1 MRTSGGAGRLRRAAP
16 RPVRVERERR
26 IRAPQQRVYQLLSR
40 VESLPR
46 WFTDLWLVADILERE
61 SQQVTAEL
69 RGYFGGMPVESVQV
83 IRLRPP
89 ARVEFRQVRGT
100 FRHLEGEYAVTA
112 EGAESVVRA
121 RVEVETGIPLLGET
135 TARLVMGRALD
146 RMLAK
151 IKDAAE
157 RDLPRLVPARREAAR
172 ARGEETPAEEE
183 DAGRAPELPAGAE
196 PVWAAEPAGAV
207 PAAGGSTVQGSAVE
221 GGVVE
226 GSVVESAAV
235 GGAEAQAGEAQGGEA
250 VSREET
256 PAVAGAVRV
265 PRGRRRRR
273 RRRRRP
279 RPGWGQGG
287 PTGGSPDGAPA

>member
-1 MRTSGGAGRLRRAAP
+1 MRTSGGGGRLRRTAP

-46 WFTDLWLVADILERE
+46 WFTDLWLVADVLARG

-89 ARVEFRQVRGT
+89 ARVEFRQIRGT
-100 FRHLEGEYAVTA
+100 FRHLAGEYTVTA
-112 EGAESVVRA
+112 EDAESVVRA

-151 IKDAAE
+151 VKDAAE
-157 RDLPRLVPARREAAR
+157 RDLPRLVPARRDAAR
-172 ARGEETPAEEE
+172 ARGEETSDEE
-183 DAGRAPELPAGAE
+183 DAHRAPKLPVGAE
-196 PVWAAEPAGAV
+196 SVWAAEPAGAV
-207 PAAGGSTVQGSAVE
+207 PPAAGSAVE
-221 GGVVE
+221 DGVAE

-250 VSREET
+250 VSRGET

-273 RRRRRP
+273 RRRRRL
-279 RPGWGQGG
+279 RPGGGQGG
-287 PTGGSPDGAPA
+287 PTEGSPDGAPA

>member
-1 MRTSGGAGRLRRAAP
+1 MRTSGGAGRLRRTAP

-46 WFTDLWLVADILERE
+46 WFTDLWLVADILERG

-100 FRHLEGEYAVTA
+100 FRHLEGEYTVAS

-151 IKDAAE
+151 VKDAAE

-172 ARGEETPAEEE
+172 ARGEETPGEEE
-183 DAGRAPELPAGAE
+183 DARRAPELPAGAE
-196 PVWAAEPAGAV
+196 SVWAAEPAGAV
-207 PAAGGSTVQGSAVE
+207 PPAGESTVQ
-221 GGVVE
+221 
-226 GSVVESAAV
+226 SAAV

-250 VSREET
+250 VGRGET
-256 PAVAGAVRV
+256 PAAAGAVRA

-273 RRRRRP
+273 RRRRPP
-279 RPGWGQGG
+279 RPGGGQGG